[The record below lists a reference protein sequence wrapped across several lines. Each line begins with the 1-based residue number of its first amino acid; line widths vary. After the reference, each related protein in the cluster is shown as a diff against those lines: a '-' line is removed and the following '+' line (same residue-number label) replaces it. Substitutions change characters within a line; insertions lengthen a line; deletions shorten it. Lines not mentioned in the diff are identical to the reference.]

1 MRTSGV
7 SMRVPL
13 FALLIVA
20 TSGAPF
26 KGSKD
31 QSSGGSNVAVNSG
44 SYRRRPASVSYGG
57 SPVAVLPVAPAL
69 SQSLVAS
76 PSFSSSFAQG
86 QVVAQAPSFSQATFQ
101 ADPRLGG
108 PSIIVPA
115 QAVVQASGVPQL
127 IQSGP
132 FVSLS
137 SAPVATYASA
147 PVATYASA
155 PVATYASAPVATYA
169 SAPVATYASAPV
181 ATYASAPV
189 ATYASAPVATY
200 ASAPVATY
208 VPVGVGYNTDSSEF
222 GGSPSGME
230 ETAWAVAPQDFSGL
244 DASSNNQALDLGD
257 VLPASTLSETG
268 PALQSGETSSV
279 VKEAEL
285 GNYQQQT
292 EEFGYPDDLQVPGP
306 GLPTVLVPQF
316 GVGGVRGSPY
326 PNFDYRLLYGQYPPG
341 TYSTFSQ
348 QNEKGKDYSQEIH
361 YLKEHVSDS
370 DGSGQQKKFFP
381 GAQ

>member
-101 ADPRLGG
+101 ADPRLG
-108 PSIIVPA
+108 
-115 QAVVQASGVPQL
+115 VPQL
-127 IQSGP
+127 IQPGP

-137 SAPVATYASA
+137 
-147 PVATYASA
+147 SA

-257 VLPASTLSETG
+257 VLPASTLPETG

>member
-108 PSIIVPA
+108 SSIIVPA

-127 IQSGP
+127 IQPGP

-137 SAPVATYASA
+137 
-147 PVATYASA
+147 
-155 PVATYASAPVATYA
+155 

-230 ETAWAVAPQDFSGL
+230 ETSWAVAPQDFSGL

-257 VLPASTLSETG
+257 ILPASTLPETG

-292 EEFGYPDDLQVPGP
+292 EEFGYPDDLQVPAP

-341 TYSTFSQ
+341 TYSTFNQ
-348 QNEKGKDYSQEIH
+348 QNEKGKDFSQEIH
-361 YLKEHVSDS
+361 YLKEHVGDN

-381 GAQ
+381 GTQ

>member
-1 MRTSGV
+1 MMSVGFFV
-7 SMRVPL
+7 RVPL
-13 FALLIVA
+13 FASLIVA
-20 TSGAPF
+20 TCGAPF

-31 QSSGGSNVAVNSG
+31 QSSSGSNAAVNSG

-57 SPVAVLPVAPAL
+57 SSVAVLPVAPAF
-69 SQSLVAS
+69 SPSLEAS
-76 PSFSSSFAQG
+76 PGFSSSFVPG
-86 QVVAQAPSFSQATFQ
+86 QVVAQAPSFSQATLQ

-108 PSIIVPA
+108 SGTLVPA

-127 IQSGP
+127 VQPGP

-155 PVATYASAPVATYA
+155 PVATYASAPVATY
-169 SAPVATYASAPV
+169 
-181 ATYASAPV
+181 
-189 ATYASAPVATY
+189 
-200 ASAPVATY
+200 
-208 VPVGVGYNTDSSEF
+208 VPVGVGYDTDSSGF

-230 ETAWAVAPQDFSGL
+230 ETSWAVTPQDFSGL
-244 DASSNNQALDLGD
+244 DASGNTQALDLGD
-257 VLPASTLSETG
+257 VLPASSLPETG

-326 PNFDYRLLYGQYPPG
+326 PNFDYRLLYGQYPLG

>member
-1 MRTSGV
+1 MMSVGFFV
-7 SMRVPL
+7 RVPL

-20 TSGAPF
+20 TCGAPF

-31 QSSGGSNVAVNSG
+31 QSSSGSNAAVNSG

-57 SPVAVLPVAPAL
+57 SSVAVLPVAPAF
-69 SQSLVAS
+69 SPSLGAS
-76 PSFSSSFAQG
+76 PGFSSSFVPG
-86 QVVAQAPSFSQATFQ
+86 QVVAQAPSFSQATLQ

-108 PSIIVPA
+108 SGTLVPA
-115 QAVVQASGVPQL
+115 QTVVQASGVPQL
-127 IQSGP
+127 VQPGP
-132 FVSLS
+132 LVSLS

-147 PVATYASA
+147 PV
-155 PVATYASAPVATYA
+155 V
-169 SAPVATYASAPV
+169 
-181 ATYASAPV
+181 
-189 ATYASAPVATY
+189 
-200 ASAPVATY
+200 TY
-208 VPVGVGYNTDSSEF
+208 VPVGVGYDTDSSEF

-230 ETAWAVAPQDFSGL
+230 ETSWAVTPQDFSGL
-244 DASSNNQALDLGD
+244 DASGNTQALDLGD
-257 VLPASTLSETG
+257 VLPASSLPETG

-292 EEFGYPDDLQVPGP
+292 EEFGYPDDLQVSGP

-361 YLKEHVSDS
+361 YLKEHVGDS

>member
-7 SMRVPL
+7 SLRVPL

-31 QSSGGSNVAVNSG
+31 QSSGGSNVAANPG

-108 PSIIVPA
+108 SSKIVPA

-127 IQSGP
+127 IQPGP

-137 SAPVATYASA
+137 
-147 PVATYASA
+147 
-155 PVATYASAPVATYA
+155 
-169 SAPVATYASAPV
+169 SAPV

-257 VLPASTLSETG
+257 VLPASTLPETG